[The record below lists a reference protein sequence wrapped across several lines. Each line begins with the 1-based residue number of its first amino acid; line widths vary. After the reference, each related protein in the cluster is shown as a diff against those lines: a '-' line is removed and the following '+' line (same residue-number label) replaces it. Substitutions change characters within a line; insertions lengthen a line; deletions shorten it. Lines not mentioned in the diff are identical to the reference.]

1 MNIDSAAFN
10 LPATVKAFKGKLKRN
25 DFQRELIH
33 TGLIKKSEIAF
44 ERLDKHN
51 DRPKTNA
58 AIAAYNDYLTSCIN
72 ERNLCLKPIRCFQRV
87 DGLTQKLRDICQESP
102 KQQVLEY
109 IAVEALMPLFR
120 AKLLPVQYGSIP
132 GRGQVL
138 GKRKIERILR
148 IKLKCKITVAKGDVK
163 KAYPSVTVEC
173 SMNLLHRDIRK
184 NKPLLWFVGALM
196 DNYPGGHLCI
206 GSYLSTWLF
215 NYVMSYVLRYA
226 LSLAQCRRGVRTAYV
241 KAIVCYADDFSLFGF
256 YSQLVKVIRKS
267 TKWAKDHLGINIKPA
282 WQIYRP
288 DTFDEEKAVHRER
301 AAGSHRRT
309 EGVDMMGFVVRRT
322 YTIIRGRIFLR
333 IRKQVLRAWEDIKR
347 LGYLPWW
354 RACRITAYK
363 GWVKFSDSVKFAV
376 AYRFYSLL
384 KLARQSVSTHG
395 RKEYVKN
402 EQRILLVAASGC

>member
-1 MNIDSAAFN
+1 M
-10 LPATVKAFKGKLKRN
+10 
-25 DFQRELIH
+25 
-33 TGLIKKSEIAF
+33 
-44 ERLDKHN
+44 
-51 DRPKTNA
+51 
-58 AIAAYNDYLTSCIN
+58 
-72 ERNLCLKPIRCFQRV
+72 
-87 DGLTQKLRDICQESP
+87 
-102 KQQVLEY
+102 
-109 IAVEALMPLFR
+109 
-120 AKLLPVQYGSIP
+120 
-132 GRGQVL
+132 
-138 GKRKIERILR
+138 
-148 IKLKCKITVAKGDVK
+148 
-163 KAYPSVTVEC
+163 
-173 SMNLLHRDIRK
+173 
-184 NKPLLWFVGALM
+184 
-196 DNYPGGHLCI
+196 
-206 GSYLSTWLF
+206 
-215 NYVMSYVLRYA
+215 
-226 LSLAQCRRGVRTAYV
+226 RTAYV

-288 DTFDEEKAVHRER
+288 DTFDKEKEVHRER

-309 EGVDMMGFVVRRT
+309 EGVDMMGFVIRRT

-333 IRKQVLRAWEDIKR
+333 IRKQVLRAWNDIKR

-376 AYRFYSLL
+376 AYRFYPLL

>member
-72 ERNLCLKPIRCFQRV
+72 ERNLSLKPIRCFQRV

-226 LSLAQCRRGVRTAYV
+226 MSLAQCRR
-241 KAIVCYADDFSLFGF
+241 
-256 YSQLVKVIRKS
+256 
-267 TKWAKDHLGINIKPA
+267 
-282 WQIYRP
+282 
-288 DTFDEEKAVHRER
+288 
-301 AAGSHRRT
+301 
-309 EGVDMMGFVVRRT
+309 
-322 YTIIRGRIFLR
+322 
-333 IRKQVLRAWEDIKR
+333 
-347 LGYLPWW
+347 
-354 RACRITAYK
+354 
-363 GWVKFSDSVKFAV
+363 
-376 AYRFYSLL
+376 
-384 KLARQSVSTHG
+384 
-395 RKEYVKN
+395 
-402 EQRILLVAASGC
+402 

>member
-1 MNIDSAAFN
+1 
-10 LPATVKAFKGKLKRN
+10 
-25 DFQRELIH
+25 
-33 TGLIKKSEIAF
+33 
-44 ERLDKHN
+44 
-51 DRPKTNA
+51 
-58 AIAAYNDYLTSCIN
+58 
-72 ERNLCLKPIRCFQRV
+72 
-87 DGLTQKLRDICQESP
+87 
-102 KQQVLEY
+102 
-109 IAVEALMPLFR
+109 
-120 AKLLPVQYGSIP
+120 
-132 GRGQVL
+132 
-138 GKRKIERILR
+138 
-148 IKLKCKITVAKGDVK
+148 
-163 KAYPSVTVEC
+163 
-173 SMNLLHRDIRK
+173 
-184 NKPLLWFVGALM
+184 
-196 DNYPGGHLCI
+196 
-206 GSYLSTWLF
+206 
-215 NYVMSYVLRYA
+215 MSYVLRYA
-226 LSLAQCRRGVRTAYV
+226 MSLAQCRRGVRTAYV

-288 DTFDEEKAVHRER
+288 DTFEEEKEVHRER

-309 EGVDMMGFVVRRT
+309 EGVDMMGFVIRRT

-333 IRKQVLRAWEDIKR
+333 IRKQVLRAWNDIKR

-376 AYRFYSLL
+376 AYRFYPLL

>member
-1 MNIDSAAFN
+1 MNSIQFTVLGEPYGKGRPRFN
-10 LPATVKAFKGKLKRN
+10 RFTGTA
-25 DFQRELIH
+25 H
-33 TGLIKKSEIAF
+33 TPE
-44 ERLDKHN
+44 
-51 DRPKTNA
+51 KT
-58 AIAAYNDYLTSCIN
+58 
-72 ERNLCLKPIRCFQRV
+72 
-87 DGLTQKLRDICQESP
+87 ESR
-102 KQQVLEY
+102 
-109 IAVEALMPLFR
+109 EALVGYEYRRQCGAFR
-120 AKLLPVQYGSIP
+120 FPDTAMLDMRILAYYSVPKGDSKATRAAKLEGFIRPTKKPDMDNVVKLVADALN
-132 GRGQVL
+132 QVAYRDDTQIVDCQCRKFYSEQPRTVIIIKQI
-138 GKRKIERILR
+138 GKEN
-148 IKLKCKITVAKGDVK
+148 
-163 KAYPSVTVEC
+163 E
-173 SMNLLHRDIRK
+173 H
-184 NKPLLWFVGALM
+184 KPLLWFVGALM
-196 DNYPGGHLCI
+196 ENYPGDHLCI

-226 LSLAQCRRGVRTAYV
+226 MSLAQCRRGVRTAYV

-288 DTFDEEKAVHRER
+288 DTFEEEKEVHRER

-309 EGVDMMGFVVRRT
+309 EGVDMMGFVIRRT

-333 IRKQVLRAWEDIKR
+333 IRKQVLRAWNDIKR

-363 GWVKFSDSVKFAV
+363 GWVKFSDSVKFAA
-376 AYRFYSLL
+376 AYRFYPLL

>member
-1 MNIDSAAFN
+1 
-10 LPATVKAFKGKLKRN
+10 
-25 DFQRELIH
+25 
-33 TGLIKKSEIAF
+33 
-44 ERLDKHN
+44 
-51 DRPKTNA
+51 
-58 AIAAYNDYLTSCIN
+58 
-72 ERNLCLKPIRCFQRV
+72 
-87 DGLTQKLRDICQESP
+87 
-102 KQQVLEY
+102 
-109 IAVEALMPLFR
+109 MPLFR

-148 IKLKCKITVAKGDVK
+148 TKLKCKITVAKGDVK

-173 SMNLLHRDIRK
+173 SMTLLNRDIGK

-196 DNYPGGHLCI
+196 ENYPGDHLCI

-226 LSLAQCRRGVRTAYV
+226 MSLAQCRRGVRTAYV

-267 TKWAKDHLGINIKPA
+267 TKWAKDNLGINIKPA

-288 DTFDEEKAVHRER
+288 DTFEEEKEVHRER

-309 EGVDMMGFVVRRT
+309 EGVDMMGFVIRRT

-333 IRKQVLRAWEDIKR
+333 IRKQVLRAWNDIKR

-376 AYRFYSLL
+376 AYRFYPLL

>member
-72 ERNLCLKPIRCFQRV
+72 ERNLGLKPIRCFQRV

-148 IKLKCKITVAKGDVK
+148 TKLKCKIAVAKGDVK
-163 KAYPSVTVEC
+163 KAYPSVTV
-173 SMNLLHRDIRK
+173 
-184 NKPLLWFVGALM
+184 
-196 DNYPGGHLCI
+196 
-206 GSYLSTWLF
+206 
-215 NYVMSYVLRYA
+215 
-226 LSLAQCRRGVRTAYV
+226 
-241 KAIVCYADDFSLFGF
+241 
-256 YSQLVKVIRKS
+256 
-267 TKWAKDHLGINIKPA
+267 
-282 WQIYRP
+282 
-288 DTFDEEKAVHRER
+288 
-301 AAGSHRRT
+301 
-309 EGVDMMGFVVRRT
+309 
-322 YTIIRGRIFLR
+322 
-333 IRKQVLRAWEDIKR
+333 
-347 LGYLPWW
+347 
-354 RACRITAYK
+354 
-363 GWVKFSDSVKFAV
+363 
-376 AYRFYSLL
+376 
-384 KLARQSVSTHG
+384 
-395 RKEYVKN
+395 
-402 EQRILLVAASGC
+402 